1 LDTAEAQRF
10 ADQWHAAAGRG
21 ATSIGFAASL
31 QINPATLYNR
41 RRKVEAALGIKLP
54 TMTGAP
60 HVAARE
66 RSKAMWAGALPEL
79 PGYTP
84 AAEKVGQ
91 PDLTPAP
98 EQLAPVPCPETA
110 DAFHIPEQRTEPSP
124 VPEMGTSVL
133 GLGTPVASQDKI
145 PAPIV
150 APQGNDRDPVAEDA
164 EIRSLRREVKE
175 LRKVSADLAAI
186 QRIIGRID
194 ASILPDAPAWAR
206 TAPAGGNLIHGVPT
220 LMLSDLHFGEVVFAN
235 QVNGVNQ
242 YSTEIAK
249 RRLDRVIKGS
259 IRLLRQTLAP
269 GEFGG
274 MVVILGGDMA
284 EGVIHDEIR
293 DTVDETVMQAVIT
306 LHDELVPHLK
316 TLCDEFGR
324 LHVPCVAGNHGR
336 LDRKPRQ
343 KNGPALNFDWLLYQF
358 IARTIGA
365 DLKYRDR
372 ITFQIPDGYECCYR
386 VHGLRYMLTHGD
398 AFKGGSGITG
408 PLLPWMRGGLK
419 ASKSYSAMG
428 MPFDVMVMGHWH
440 QLRYLRSI
448 IVNGSLVGY
457 NEYAS
462 KNHFDFETPQQALW
476 ITHPTR
482 GLTFQEAVFA
492 EDAAPIAEKAW
503 VEVPGVAA

>member
-1 LDTAEAQRF
+1 VTPDRAQQV
-10 ADQWHAAAGRG
+10 ADAWRSGLARNLTTKDLARELG
-21 ATSIGFAASL
+21 
-31 QINPATLYNR
+31 INVGTLYNWR
-41 RRKVEAALGIKLP
+41 RDAEAALGVKLD
-54 TMTGAP
+54 TSTAAP
-60 HVAARE
+60 GVAGRERAKAVLAARLPP
-66 RSKAMWAGALPEL
+66 LPE
-79 PGYTP
+79 PNQRT
-84 AAEKVGQ
+84 V
-91 PDLTPAP
+91 AP
-98 EQLAPVPCPETA
+98 ILGTA
-110 DAFHIPEQRTEPSP
+110 DVQNCRQISESADVSEQVNPEP
-124 VPEMGTSVL
+124 
-133 GLGTPVASQDKI
+133 
-145 PAPIV
+145 V
-150 APQGNDRDPVAEDA
+150 APQRVANEPSTTRDVVAEDA
-164 EIRSLRREVKE
+164 ELRSLRREVKE

-194 ASILPDAPAWAR
+194 ASIATDAPAWTR
-206 TAPAGGNLIHGVPT
+206 EAPKGGRLVHGIPS

-249 RRLDRVIKGS
+249 RRLDRVVKGS

-365 DLKYRDR
+365 DAKYRDR
-372 ITFQIPDGYECCYR
+372 ITFQIPEGYECCYR

-398 AFKGGSGITG
+398 AFKGGNGITG
-408 PLLPWMRGGLK
+408 PLLPWMRGNLK
-419 ASKSYSAMG
+419 ASKAYSAMG
-428 MPFDVMVMGHWH
+428 MPYDVMVMGHWH

-457 NEYAS
+457 NEYAA
-462 KNHFDFETPQQALW
+462 KNHFDFEVPQQALW
-476 ITHPTR
+476 LTHPTR

-492 EDAAPIAEKAW
+492 EDATPPAETAW
-503 VEVPGVAA
+503 IEVPRAAA

>member
-1 LDTAEAQRF
+1 VDAAEAQRF
-10 ADQWHAAAGRG
+10 AERWRGAVANGATTVGLAAALGVN
-21 ATSIGFAASL
+21 T
-31 QINPATLYNR
+31 ATLYTW
-41 RRKVEAALGIKLP
+41 RRKAEAALGVELP
-54 TMTGAP
+54 TMVGAP

-66 RSKAMWAGALPEL
+66 RAKAIRRGALPPL
-79 PGYTP
+79 PSAIP
-84 AAEKVGQ
+84 EPLAAQRVANEPV
-91 PDLTPAP
+91 PDLGTSAPAEGRVAP
-98 EQLAPVPCPETA
+98 E
-110 DAFHIPEQRTEPSP
+110 
-124 VPEMGTSVL
+124 
-133 GLGTPVASQDKI
+133 
-145 PAPIV
+145 
-150 APQGNDRDPVAEDA
+150 RDPIAEDA

-186 QRIIGRID
+186 QRIIGKID
-194 ASILPDAPAWAR
+194 CGIETDAPAWAR
-206 TAPAGGNLIHGVPT
+206 EAPKGGKLIHGVPT

-242 YSTEIAK
+242 YNTEIAK
-249 RRLDRVIKGS
+249 RRLRRVVEGS

-274 MVVILGGDMA
+274 MVVVLGGDMV

-316 TLCDEFGR
+316 VLCDEFGR

-358 IARTIGA
+358 IARTIGSDA
-365 DLKYRDR
+365 AYRDR
-372 ITFQIPDGYECCYR
+372 ITFQIPEGYECSYR
-386 VHGLRYMLTHGD
+386 IHGLRYMLTHGD
-398 AFKGGSGITG
+398 AFKGGNGITG

-448 IVNGSLVGY
+448 IVNGSLVGW
-457 NEYAS
+457 NEYAA

-476 ITHPTR
+476 LTHPTR

-492 EDAAPIAEKAW
+492 EDAAPIAERAW
-503 VEVPGVAA
+503 VEVQSAAA

>member
-1 LDTAEAQRF
+1 VTPERAQQVAEAWRSGI
-10 ADQWHAAAGRG
+10 ARNLTTAALAGELG
-21 ATSIGFAASL
+21 
-31 QINPATLYNR
+31 INTGTLYQW
-41 RRKVEAALGIKLP
+41 RRKAEKALGIVLP
-54 TMTGAP
+54 TSTAAP
-60 HVAARE
+60 AVAGRE
-66 RSKAMWAGALPEL
+66 RAKAMLSALPPL
-79 PGYTP
+79 PSYTP
-84 AAEKVGQ
+84 AAQMVGNSG
-91 PDLTPAP
+91 AIP
-98 EQLAPVPCPETA
+98 EPLSAQRVANEPVPDP
-110 DAFHIPEQRTEPSP
+110 
-124 VPEMGTSVL
+124 GTSVPTE
-133 GLGTPVASQDKI
+133 GAA
-145 PAPIV
+145 APE
-150 APQGNDRDPVAEDA
+150 RDPIAEDA

-186 QRIIGRID
+186 QRIIGKID
-194 ASILPDAPAWAR
+194 AGITDDAPAWTR
-206 TAPAGGNLIHGVPT
+206 EAPKGGKLIHGVPT

-242 YSTEIAK
+242 YNTEIAK
-249 RRLDRVIKGS
+249 RRLRRAVEGS

-274 MVVILGGDMA
+274 MVVVLGGDMV

-316 TLCDEFGR
+316 VLCDEFGR

-358 IARTIGA
+358 IARTIGSDA
-365 DLKYRDR
+365 AYRDR
-372 ITFQIPDGYECCYR
+372 ITFQIPEGYECSYR
-386 VHGLRYMLTHGD
+386 IHGLRYMLTHGD
-398 AFKGGSGITG
+398 AFKGGNGITG
-408 PLLPWMRGGLK
+408 PLLPWMRGNLK

-428 MPFDVMVMGHWH
+428 LPYDVLVQGHWH

-457 NEYAS
+457 NEYAA

-476 ITHPTR
+476 LTHPTR

-492 EDAAPIAEKAW
+492 EEATPVTEAPW
-503 VEVPGVAA
+503 VEVRSVAA